1 MVGQFIRPTISYKSD
16 SQTLTEFQEGAQ
28 LMNNPQLIAT
38 CWTSAGAVAPLDQP
52 EVSPFAPLDRLQAIA
67 ETGWQGFGFGQDDL
81 REVENTIGFEVLY
94 ARAQE
99 LGLTHIEIE
108 IASGWWLPESSG
120 WRENWELLLRAAR
133 VLHPA
138 FIKVGTSFGEPLE
151 DLSLLVEPMR
161 KIAQEAVEAGTRIA
175 LEPLPFS
182 MIASM
187 PQGAELIALVD
198 HPAAGL
204 IVDYWH
210 IFRAN
215 TSLEELSQTVPV
227 GIIFGV
233 ELSDADNDIIG
244 TLFEDTRDRRTLLTE
259 GEQDVVGFIRT
270 IQEMGYTGPW
280 GVEIL
285 SSKHRERPLREGLVL
300 ARDSALKAFS
310 LIAK

>member
-1 MVGQFIRPTISYKSD
+1 
-16 SQTLTEFQEGAQ
+16 
-28 LMNNPQLIAT
+28 MNTPQLIAT
-38 CWTSAGAVAPLDQP
+38 CWTSAGAVAPLDNP
-52 EVSPFAPLDRLQAIA
+52 EVSPFAPLARLDAIA

-81 REVENTIGFEVLY
+81 REVEKTIGFDVLY
-94 ARAQE
+94 ERAQQ
-99 LGLTHIEIE
+99 LGLSHIEIE
-108 IASGWWLPESSG
+108 IASGWWLSEETG

-133 VLHPA
+133 QLKPA
-138 FIKVGTSFGEPLE
+138 FIKVGTSFGDPLI
-151 DLSLLVEPMR
+151 DLTPLVEPMR
-161 KIAQEAVEAGTRIA
+161 TIADEAAAAGTKIA

-187 PQGAELIALVD
+187 PQGAELIELVN

-210 IFRAN
+210 IFRAD
-215 TSLEELSQTVPV
+215 TSLEEMARSVPL

-233 ELSDADNDIIG
+233 ELSDAKNEIIG

-270 IQEMGYTGPW
+270 LLDMGYSGPW

-285 SSKHRERPLREGLVL
+285 SSEHRARPLKEGLEL
-300 ARDSALKAFS
+300 ARDSALRAFS
-310 LIAK
+310 QLSN